1 LFGETL
7 VTVGVA
13 TYVYPFVR
21 LPLCPFTVTVTV
33 TAPADPAGV
42 VAVMVV
48 LFTTTRLVAAA
59 LPNVT
64 VAPVAKFVPV
74 MVTAV
79 PPATTPLLGETL
91 VTVGLT
97 TYVKPFA
104 RLPLCEP
111 TLVTVTVT
119 APAVPAGVV
128 AVILVLLTTTTLVAA
143 ALPNVTVAPLA
154 KLVPVIVTAVPP
166 EVDPLFGETLLTVG
180 AATYVYPFVRLPLC
194 PLSVTVTVTAPA
206 DPAGVVAVM
215 VVLFTTATLV
225 AAALPNVT
233 VAPLT
238 KLVPVMVTA
247 VPPATGP
254 AFGEMLLTAG
264 PTT

>member
-1 LFGETL
+1 LVPVIVTAVLPEVAPLFGETL

-21 LPLCPFTVTVTV
+21 LPLWPFTVTVTV
-33 TAPADPAGV
+33 TAPADPAGL

-48 LFTTTRLVAAA
+48 LFTTTTLVAAA

-64 VAPVAKFVPV
+64 VAPLAKFVPV

-91 VTVGLT
+91 ATVGLT
-97 TYVKPFA
+97 TYVNPFA
-104 RLPLCEP
+104 
-111 TLVTVTVT
+111 
-119 APAVPAGVV
+119 
-128 AVILVLLTTTTLVAA
+128 
-143 ALPNVTVAPLA
+143 
-154 KLVPVIVTAVPP
+154 
-166 EVDPLFGETLLTVG
+166 
-180 AATYVYPFVRLPLC
+180 RLPLC

-215 VVLFTTATLV
+215 VVLLTTTTLV

-238 KLVPVMVTA
+238 KLAPVMVTA